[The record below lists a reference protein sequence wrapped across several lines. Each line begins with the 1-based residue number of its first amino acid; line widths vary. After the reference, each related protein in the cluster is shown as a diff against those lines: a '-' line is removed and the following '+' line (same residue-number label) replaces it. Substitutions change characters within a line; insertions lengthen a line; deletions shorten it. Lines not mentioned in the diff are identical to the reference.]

1 MKNKKKLILI
11 IQLLFVGLL
20 FLFNTGCGDEDIS
33 KASVTTAEVTEIT
46 EVTALGGGSIT
57 NDGGGD
63 ILGKG
68 VVWSTS
74 TGPTLDD
81 GATND
86 GFGTESFTSPISGLT
101 LGTDYYL
108 RAFAINMAGTVYGN
122 EVTFSTLEPAGVD
135 CVADLWVGDLDC
147 ADQVWPS
154 YAPTYCT
161 GEKMED
167 DCSLINVT
175 FDFWGYGEASEV
187 VLELQFEPFDPAT
200 YEGVITLL
208 EDAFTTAEGSD
219 ITFHE
224 GTAGTYKILT
234 GELFVEVL
242 WSGYYVDPDLYKF
255 KITPL

>member
-20 FLFNTGCGDEDIS
+20 FLFNTSCDNEDIS
-33 KASVTTAEVTEIT
+33 LAGVTTAEVTEIT
-46 EVTALGGGSIT
+46 EVTAVGGGSIT

-86 GFGTESFTSPISGLT
+86 GIGTESFTSNISGLT

-108 RAFAINMAGTVYGN
+108 RAFAINMAGTTYGN

-147 ADQVWPS
+147 EDLVWPS

-161 GEKMED
+161 GEKMD
-167 DCSLINVT
+167 DCSLLKVT
-175 FDFWGYGEASEV
+175 FDFWGYGVASEV
-187 VLELQFEPFDPAT
+187 VLELQFEAFDAA
-200 YEGVITLL
+200 YEGELTLL
-208 EDAFTTAEGSD
+208 EDAFTTAEGAD
-219 ITFHE
+219 ITFHK
-224 GTAGTYKILT
+224 GAAGTYKILT
-234 GELFVEVL
+234 DELL
-242 WSGYYVDPDLYKF
+242 LDLAWSGYDATASYKW
-255 KITPL
+255 KITPQ

>member
-20 FLFNTGCGDEDIS
+20 FLFNTGCGEEDIS
-33 KASVTTAEVTEIT
+33 LASVTTVEVTEIT

-63 ILGKG
+63 IFGKG
-68 VVWSTS
+68 VCYSTS

-86 GFGTESFTSPISGLT
+86 GFGAESFTSNISGLT

-108 RAFAINMAGTVYGN
+108 RAFAINKAGITYGN

-147 ADQVWPS
+147 ADLVWSS
-154 YAPTYCT
+154 YKPTYCT

-167 DCSLINVT
+167 DCSLLNVT
-175 FDFWGYGEASEV
+175 FDFWGYGPDSEV
-187 VLELQFEPFDPAT
+187 TFKLQIEPFDPAT
-200 YEGVITLL
+200 YEGVLTLL
-208 EDAFTTAEGSD
+208 EDALTTAEGSD

-242 WSGYYVDPDLYKF
+242 WSGYYVDPDIYKF